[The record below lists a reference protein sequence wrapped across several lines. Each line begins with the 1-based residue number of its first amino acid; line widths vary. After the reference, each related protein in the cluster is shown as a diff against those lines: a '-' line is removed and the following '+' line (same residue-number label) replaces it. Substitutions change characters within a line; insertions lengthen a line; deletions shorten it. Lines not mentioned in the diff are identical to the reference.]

1 MKDKEREAKR
11 LKEEVDRLKKV
22 HQDKLKQTSEE
33 MNQSREEIETE
44 YREKVEDLQAKL
56 KREKDR
62 AVEKAV
68 EKIRSDL
75 RNQLDTVKNDLAK
88 AKAEWARDK
97 KRLVMDHENAIE
109 EKQKDS
115 EMDRDTEV
123 KAVKERTEKLWK
135 KKFEEREAVLEERLK
150 DLDDEMTQIRA
161 KHQEEIKRERERAE
175 LRMRDNIRVEVRSQ
189 IADELTAEFS
199 TEL

>member
-175 LRMRDNIRVEVRSQ
+175 LRMRDNIRVEVR
-189 IADELTAEFS
+189 T
-199 TEL
+199 